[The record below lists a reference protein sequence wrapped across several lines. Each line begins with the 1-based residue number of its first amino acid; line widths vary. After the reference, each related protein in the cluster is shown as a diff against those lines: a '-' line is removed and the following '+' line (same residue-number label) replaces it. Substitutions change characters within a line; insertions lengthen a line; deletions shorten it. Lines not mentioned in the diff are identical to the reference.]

1 MVALMIH
8 HDVEIESLHGNIARL
23 GVFPSLVH
31 VTIDD
36 YYLDGPSSRRGVIVF
51 EFGDPPATDAP
62 APPLRLDSSARSP
75 LFLRNATCRIRCLA
89 ILS

>member
-1 MVALMIH
+1 MIH
-8 HDVEIESLHGNIARL
+8 HDVEIDSLHGNIARL

-31 VTIDD
+31 ND
-36 YYLDGPSSRRGVIVF
+36 YYLDGPRSRRGVIVF

-62 APPLRLDSSARSP
+62 APPLRLDSSSISP